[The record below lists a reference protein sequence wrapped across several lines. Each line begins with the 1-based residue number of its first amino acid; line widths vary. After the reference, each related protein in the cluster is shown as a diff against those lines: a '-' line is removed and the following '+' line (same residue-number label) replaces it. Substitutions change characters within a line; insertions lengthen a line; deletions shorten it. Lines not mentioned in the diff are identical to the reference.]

1 MGVLGTEMSFTAKR
15 MGEMAQGIVEYRE
28 PRTKPH
34 GANKF
39 KGLVR
44 ASKEV

>member
-1 MGVLGTEMSFTAKR
+1 MGVIGTELSFTAKR
-15 MGEMAQGIVEYRE
+15 MGEMAQRAIEHRE

-34 GANKF
+34 GTNKF
-39 KGLVR
+39 KGLVK